1 MNFTDT
7 VRKILASADKPMTP
21 REIGDCIKS
30 DHPEFYGT
38 QTHIR
43 NVNKGHY
50 KDINHALLAQ
60 IYLTSKSARDF
71 YCDRSSRPMKVSLR
85 MKTDGDQIE
94 TPEQVRETTTQ
105 IIYTQKK
112 PTYLSRVQ
120 IILQNA
126 DKYHQAYYR
135 EENFG
140 NPCLYFHQRALE
152 TRQSPI
158 LVEHLEYIYATL
170 VAWGMHRLGRG
181 GPKMKGF
188 EEFSNSIIQV
198 EEEIIKAQKYDYR
211 DMNIEKWS
219 VLEKIFMGIQIMA
232 SGTSLVGNSKVMHH
246 MLPNIVPPIDRNYT
260 LTFLHGNTN
269 IFNDKNLEWQ
279 LMKDVIADFFITVA
293 SDNEFQLRAGDW
305 MRRNREFPWD
315 TSILKIV
322 DNLII
327 GAQK

>member
-7 VRKILASADKPMTP
+7 VRKILASANSPMTP
-21 REIGDCIKS
+21 QEIGEFIKR

-38 QTHIR
+38 QAHIR

-71 YCDRSSRPMKVSLR
+71 YCNRSSKPMKVSLR
-85 MKTDGDQIE
+85 TKTYGDQIGI
-94 TPEQVRETTTQ
+94 PGLVREPTTNT
-105 IIYTQKK
+105 IYTRKK
-112 PTYLSRVQ
+112 LTYPGKVQ

-126 DKYHQAYYR
+126 DTYHQAYYR

-140 NPCLYFHQRALE
+140 DPCLYFHQRALE
-152 TRQSPI
+152 TRQSPSS
-158 LVEHLEYIYATL
+158 VEHLECIYATL

-188 EEFSNSIIQV
+188 EVFSKSIIQL

-211 DMNIEKWS
+211 DMNKEKWS
-219 VLEKIFMGIQIMA
+219 GLEKIFMGIQIMA

-269 IFNDKNLEWQ
+269 IFNDKTLEWQ
-279 LMKDVIADFFITVA
+279 LMKEVITEFFIPVA

-305 MRRNREFPWD
+305 MRRNKEFPWD

-327 GAQK
+327 GARK